1 MVSGQI
7 FTLITTNMKYRS
19 ISLATFLAFM
29 AISVQAQNAY
39 EIGKPGNPD
48 YEYLNDYGALKN
60 YIDHDKYP
68 NFKLGVGT
76 TASEYVKKGTEYK
89 RSNANFTEVVT
100 GNAMKYASNVR
111 NDGSM
116 DFTTVRN
123 FVKAASEA
131 GQNIYGHT
139 LAWHAQQN
147 TTFLNGIIRDK
158 PAPAIKGDTVLY
170 VDFASKD
177 FRTQQSIGWHSDYS
191 TYYYT
196 VSFSAS
202 DGLHANTSRKAAN
215 FWDVQYIAMDNI
227 ATEKGDAVRMF
238 ITLKGSGSGIIHSKL
253 GDWNGGPTA
262 NIPFTTEWKEVAV
275 DYTNTNA
282 GSFLLL
288 QHGDFTGDIYIRQ
301 IRFAKPQPA
310 LKTTEER
317 RCLVI
322 ETSERKSNVWDNQ
335 FWVVTSGFTKGQS
348 FTFSADIRADKAAKV
363 STQVHDNPTSYVG
376 SSALGTLSFTTEW
389 KNVTISGTVSNTGKS
404 IAFNLSELADANR
417 YYIDNVSLKVAGK
430 ELVSN
435 GDFEEDDTGS
445 FRRKANGDNGVSTC
459 TITDRISY
467 LFVPSPI
474 PLTAKEKHDTL
485 VWAMERWIKGIMQ
498 ACDGKVRAWD
508 VVNEAISG
516 GNADSEGVFALQHG
530 NAGSTSDFFWQ
541 DHMGDLE
548 YVRQAV
554 RLARK
559 YGPSD
564 VKLFVNDYNL
574 ESDWDNNGKL
584 KSLIRWIER
593 WESDGV
599 TYIDGIG
606 SQMHISCYMNTTTQE
621 NKKKAI
627 ENMLRLMAKT
637 GKLVRISELDM
648 GMVDANGNDV
658 RTADMTETMHKKMS
672 SLYEWFVKKYL
683 EIIPPEQQWGICQ
696 WCATDSPSNSGWRA
710 DTPVGL
716 WTLDGY
722 RKHAYAGV
730 AKGLGGV
737 DFTGVP
743 FIQADAPSRIYDLQ
757 GRPIEGIS
765 VWELPSGLYII
776 DGKVIRM

>member
-1 MVSGQI
+1 MRMKICHLFTTAFLVFLSGE
-7 FTLITTNMKYRS
+7 
-19 ISLATFLAFM
+19 AF
-29 AISVQAQNAY
+29 AQQAY
-39 EIGKPGNPD
+39 EKGKPGDSN
-48 YEYLNDYGALKN
+48 YEYLNSYGALKD
-60 YIDHDKYP
+60 YIDCTKYP

-76 TASEYVKKGTEYK
+76 TASEYIKKGTEFK
-89 RSNANFTEVVT
+89 RTNANFTEVVT

-123 FVKAASEA
+123 FVKAASDA

-147 TTFLNGIIRDK
+147 TTFLNGIIKDK
-158 PAPAIKGDTVLY
+158 PAPEIDGDTTLY
-170 VDFASKD
+170 VDFATKD
-177 FRTQQSIGWHSDYS
+177 FRTQQSVGWHSDYS
-191 TYYYT
+191 TYHYT
-196 VSFSAS
+196 IGFDAA
-202 DGLHANTSRKAAN
+202 DGLHANVSQKATN

-227 ATEKGDAVRMF
+227 ATEKGKNVRMF
-238 ITLKGSGSGIIHSKL
+238 ITLKGSGSGTIHSKL
-253 GDWNGGPTA
+253 GDWDGGPTA
-262 NIPFTTEWKEVAV
+262 NISFTTEWREVPV
-275 DYTNTNA
+275 DYKGTKD

-288 QHGDFTGDIYIRQ
+288 QHGDFKGDIYIRK
-301 IRFAKPQPA
+301 IRFARMQSA
-310 LKTTEER
+310 LKTTENR
-317 RCLVI
+317 RCLVF
-322 ETSERKSNVWDNQ
+322 ETSERESNVWDNQ

-363 STQVHDNPTSYVG
+363 STQVHGDPTSYVG
-376 SSALGTLSFTTEW
+376 SSALGTLDFTTDW
-389 KNVTISGTVSNTGKS
+389 KNVTVSGTVSNTGKS

-435 GDFEEDDTGS
+435 GDFEAEGTGS
-445 FRRKANGDNGVSTC
+445 FRRKVKGDSGVTACQISEN
-459 TITDRISY
+459 ISY
-467 LFVPSPI
+467 LYVPGTI
-474 PLTAKEKHDTL
+474 PLTDKEKHDTL
-485 VWAMERWIKGIMQ
+485 VWAMDRWIKGIME
-498 ACDGKVRAWD
+498 ACGGKVKAWD

-516 GNADSEGVFALQHG
+516 GNADSEGVYALQHG
-530 NAGSTSDFFWQ
+530 NANSTSDFFWQ

-564 VKLFVNDYNL
+564 IRLFVNDYNL
-574 ESDWDNNGKL
+574 EGDWDNNAKL
-584 KSLIRWIER
+584 KSLIKWIKR

-599 TYIDGIG
+599 TFIDGIG
-606 SQMHISCYMNTTTQE
+606 SQMHISCYMNSTTQA

-627 ENMLRLMAKT
+627 ENMLRLMAQS

-658 RTADMTETMHKKMS
+658 KTADMTETMHRKMAD
-672 SLYEWFVKKYL
+672 LYEWLVEKYL

-722 RKHAYAGV
+722 RKHTYAGFV
-730 AKGLGGV
+730 RGLGGV
-737 DFTGVP
+737 NFTKVP
-743 FIQADAPSRIYDLQ
+743 FIKSDAPARIYDLQ
-757 GRPIEGIS
+757 GRPIEGKS
-765 VWELPSGLYII
+765 VWELPSGIYII
-776 DGKVIRM
+776 DGKTVRL